1 MLLICT
7 QRSTCAM
14 LFRPAA
20 HSFHAFVQHIERR
33 TLNNGALLLDVMS
46 VTVTCGISL

>member
-1 MLLICT
+1 
-7 QRSTCAM
+7 M

-33 TLNNGALLLDVMS
+33 TLNNGALLLDVIVTCVS